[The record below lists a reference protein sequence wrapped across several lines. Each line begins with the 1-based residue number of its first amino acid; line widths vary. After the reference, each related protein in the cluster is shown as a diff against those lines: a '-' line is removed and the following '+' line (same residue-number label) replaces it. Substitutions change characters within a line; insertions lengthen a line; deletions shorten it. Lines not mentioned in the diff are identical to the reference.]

1 MKNCNKLVRDNVA
14 SLLKEQGYQEI
25 KGKKLKGKEYRKE
38 LYSLFLQEY
47 KETLTENQ
55 KNKLQV
61 HYAEMLEVVRTLM
74 VTTKSNIKQF
84 KLDRDQQIIEWYKQ
98 LSPIKSKQKLVDARI
113 DLLQRFYE
121 LLPME
126 TEAIKDQLGDLLI
139 SFKQLVEANEF
150 SFTQIE
156 ELRRDIYKRLGG
168 FGQGVYLVN
177 VSKTRSKVSTYSA

>member
-14 SLLKEQGYQEI
+14 DLLKEQGYQEVR
-25 KGKKLKGKEYRKE
+25 GKKVEGKEYRNE

-74 VTTKSNIKQF
+74 VSTKSDIKQF
-84 KLDRDQQIIEWYKQ
+84 KPDKDQQVIEWYKQ
-98 LSPIKSKQKLVDARI
+98 LSPIKAKQKLVDARI
-113 DLLQRFYE
+113 DLLQKFYE

-126 TEAIKDQLGDLLI
+126 TEAIKDQLGDMLV
-139 SFKQLVEANEF
+139 SFKQLVEANGF
-150 SFTQIE
+150 SFSQIE

-168 FGQGVYLVN
+168 FKQGLYLVS
-177 VSKTRSKVSTYSA
+177 VAKTRSKLSTYSA